1 MKRMNG
7 TIAAVVCA
15 AVLLT
20 AGSALAWG
28 GRGGKAMGGQQGMMN
43 QQNAQTQF
51 QPGQRMMNPGT
62 NPRMSGPMANRQM
75 MGRGGNF
82 GGRCAAGNQQ
92 QMMGRRGSFGNNRG
106 PAGNQQMMGRRGN
119 FGNGGRMGMWASV
132 EIPQEIKDKQ
142 TEMAKLSLEMRN
154 EMGKKPIDRTRI
166 EELYKKR
173 VELRNELSGW
183 RMQQRLDMI
192 EKLQK

>member
-28 GRGGKAMGGQQGMMN
+28 GRGGKATGGQQGMMN

-51 QPGQRMMNPGT
+51 QPGQRMMNPGM
-62 NPRMSGPMANRQM
+62 NPRMAGPMANRQM
-75 MGRGGNF
+75 MGR
-82 GGRCAAGNQQ
+82 
-92 QMMGRRGSFGNNRG
+92 
-106 PAGNQQMMGRRGN
+106 RGN
-119 FGNGGRMGMWASV
+119 FGNNCPAGSRQMMGRMGNFANSGRMGMWASV

-142 TEMAKLSLEMRN
+142 TEMGKLSLEMRN
-154 EMGKKPIDRTRI
+154 EMGKKPIDRTKI

-183 RMQQRLDMI
+183 RFQQKLNMI

>member
-1 MKRMNG
+1 MKTMNG

-28 GRGGKAMGGQQGMMN
+28 GRGGKATGGQQGMMN

-51 QPGQRMMNPGT
+51 QPGQGRMNPGT
-62 NPRMSGPMANRQM
+62 NPRMAGPMANRQM
-75 MGRGGNF
+75 MGRRGNF
-82 GGRCAAGNQQ
+82 GNSGPAANR
-92 QMMGRRGSFGNNRG
+92 QMMGRRGNFRNSG

-119 FGNGGRMGMWASV
+119 AGNSGRMGMWASV
-132 EIPQEIKDKQ
+132 EIPQEIRDKQ
-142 TEMAKLSLEMRN
+142 TEMSKLSLEMRN
-154 EMGKKPIDRTRI
+154 EMGKKPIDRTKI
-166 EELYKKR
+166 DELYKKR

>member
-1 MKRMNG
+1 MKKMNG

-51 QPGQRMMNPGT
+51 QPGQRMMNPG
-62 NPRMSGPMANRQM
+62 MAGPLGNR
-75 MGRGGNF
+75 
-82 GGRCAAGNQQ
+82 
-92 QMMGRRGSFGNNRG
+92 
-106 PAGNQQMMGRRGN
+106 QMMGRRGN
-119 FGNGGRMGMWASV
+119 FGNSGRMGMWASV

-154 EMGKKPIDRTRI
+154 EMGKKPIDRTKI
-166 EELYKKR
+166 DELYKKR
-173 VELRNELSGW
+173 VELRNELSAW
-183 RMQQRLDMI
+183 RFQQRLDMI

>member
-1 MKRMNG
+1 MKTMNG

-28 GRGGKAMGGQQGMMN
+28 GRGGKAMVGQQGMMN
-43 QQNAQTQF
+43 QQNAQTWCQAA
-51 QPGQRMMNPGT
+51 PGQGMMNPG
-62 NPRMSGPMANRQM
+62 MAGPLGNR
-75 MGRGGNF
+75 
-82 GGRCAAGNQQ
+82 
-92 QMMGRRGSFGNNRG
+92 
-106 PAGNQQMMGRRGN
+106 QMMGRRGN
-119 FGNGGRMGMWASV
+119 FGNNCPAGSRQMMGRMGNFGNTDPAGSRQMMGRRGNFGNSGRMGMWASV

-154 EMGKKPIDRTRI
+154 EMGKKPIDRTKI
-166 EELYKKR
+166 EDLYKKR

-183 RMQQRLDMI
+183 RFQQRLDLI

>member
-1 MKRMNG
+1 MKRMSG

-28 GRGGKAMGGQQGMMN
+28 GWGGRQAGGQGMMN
-43 QQNAQTQF
+43 WQNAQAWCREA
-51 QPGQRMMNPGT
+51 PGQGSINPG
-62 NPRMSGPMANRQM
+62 MAGPMANRRM

-82 GGRCAAGNQQ
+82 GN
-92 QMMGRRGSFGNNRG
+92 S
-106 PAGNQQMMGRRGN
+106 
-119 FGNGGRMGMWASV
+119 GRMGMWASV
-132 EIPQEIKDKQ
+132 EIPQEIRDKQ
-142 TEMAKLSLEMRN
+142 TEMAKISLEMRN
-154 EMGKKPIDRTRI
+154 EMGKKPIDRTKI
-166 EELYKKR
+166 EDLYKKR

-183 RMQQRLDMI
+183 RMQQNLDMV

>member
-28 GRGGKAMGGQQGMMN
+28 GRGGKATGGQQGMMN

-51 QPGQRMMNPGT
+51 QPGQRMMNPGM
-62 NPRMSGPMANRQM
+62 NPRMAGPMANRQM

-106 PAGNQQMMGRRGN
+106 LQETADDGPQGKLRQRRQD
-119 FGNGGRMGMWASV
+119 GNGASV

-154 EMGKKPIDRTRI
+154 EMGKKPIDRTKI

>member
-1 MKRMNG
+1 MKTMNG

-28 GRGGKAMGGQQGMMN
+28 GRGGKATGGQQGMMN

-51 QPGQRMMNPGT
+51 QPGQGRMNPGT
-62 NPRMSGPMANRQM
+62 NPRMAGPMANRQM
-75 MGRGGNF
+75 MGRRGNF
-82 GGRCAAGNQQ
+82 GN
-92 QMMGRRGSFGNNRG
+92 SG

-119 FGNGGRMGMWASV
+119 AGNSGRMGMWASV
-132 EIPQEIKDKQ
+132 EIPQEIRDKQ
-142 TEMAKLSLEMRN
+142 TEMSKLSLEMRN
-154 EMGKKPIDRTRI
+154 EMGKKPIDRTKI
-166 EELYKKR
+166 DELYKKR

>member
-1 MKRMNG
+1 MKKMNG

-28 GRGGKAMGGQQGMMN
+28 GRGGKAMVGQQGMMN

-75 MGRGGNF
+75 TGRGGNF
-82 GGRCAAGNQQ
+82 GGRCVAGNQQ
-92 QMMGRRGSFGNNRG
+92 QMMGRRG
-106 PAGNQQMMGRRGN
+106 N
-119 FGNGGRMGMWASV
+119 FGNSGRMGMWASV

-154 EMGKKPIDRTRI
+154 EMGKKPIDRTKI
-166 EELYKKR
+166 DELYKKR
-173 VELRNELSGW
+173 VELRNELSAW
-183 RMQQRLDMI
+183 RFQQRLDMI

>member
-1 MKRMNG
+1 MKRMSG

-28 GRGGKAMGGQQGMMN
+28 GRCGRTAGGQQGMMN
-43 QQNAQTQF
+43 QQNVQTQF

-62 NPRMSGPMANRQM
+62 NPRMAGPMANRRM

-82 GGRCAAGNQQ
+82 GN
-92 QMMGRRGSFGNNRG
+92 S
-106 PAGNQQMMGRRGN
+106 
-119 FGNGGRMGMWASV
+119 GRMGMWASV
-132 EIPQEIKDKQ
+132 EIPQEIRDKQ
-142 TEMAKLSLEMRN
+142 TEMAKISLEMRN
-154 EMGKKPIDRTRI
+154 EMGKKPIDRTKI
-166 EELYKKR
+166 EDLYKKR

-183 RMQQRLDMI
+183 RMKQRLDMV

>member
-1 MKRMNG
+1 MKTMNG

-28 GRGGKAMGGQQGMMN
+28 GRGGKAMVGQQGMMN

-51 QPGQRMMNPGT
+51 QQGQRMMNPG
-62 NPRMSGPMANRQM
+62 MAGPMGNR
-75 MGRGGNF
+75 
-82 GGRCAAGNQQ
+82 
-92 QMMGRRGSFGNNRG
+92 
-106 PAGNQQMMGRRGN
+106 QMMGRRGN
-119 FGNGGRMGMWASV
+119 FGNNCPAGSRQMMGRRGNFGNSGRMGMWASV

-154 EMGKKPIDRTRI
+154 EMGKKPIDRTKI
-166 EELYKKR
+166 EDLYKKR

-183 RMQQRLDMI
+183 RFQQKLNMI
-192 EKLQK
+192 EKLQN

>member
-28 GRGGKAMGGQQGMMN
+28 GRGGKATGGQQGMMN

-51 QPGQRMMNPGT
+51 QPGQRMMNPGM
-62 NPRMSGPMANRQM
+62 NPRMAGPMA
-75 MGRGGNF
+75 
-82 GGRCAAGNQQ
+82 
-92 QMMGRRGSFGNNRG
+92 
-106 PAGNQQMMGRRGN
+106 NQQMMGRRGN

-154 EMGKKPIDRTRI
+154 EMGKKPIDRTKI

>member
-1 MKRMNG
+1 MKRMSG

-28 GRGGKAMGGQQGMMN
+28 GRCGRTAGGQQGMMN
-43 QQNAQTQF
+43 QQNVQTQF

-62 NPRMSGPMANRQM
+62 NPRMAGPMANRRM

-82 GGRCAAGNQQ
+82 GGRCTAGNQQ
-92 QMMGRRGSFGNNRG
+92 QMMGRRG
-106 PAGNQQMMGRRGN
+106 N
-119 FGNGGRMGMWASV
+119 FGNSGRMGMWASV
-132 EIPQEIKDKQ
+132 EIPQEIRDKQ
-142 TEMAKLSLEMRN
+142 TEMAKISLEMRN
-154 EMGKKPIDRTRI
+154 EMGKKPIDRTKI

-183 RMQQRLDMI
+183 RMKQRLDMV

>member
-1 MKRMNG
+1 MKKMNG
-7 TIAAVVCA
+7 TIAAIVCA

-28 GRGGKAMGGQQGMMN
+28 GRGGNAMGGQQGMMN
-43 QQNAQTQF
+43 RQNAQSWCQAA
-51 QPGQRMMNPGT
+51 PGQGMMNPG
-62 NPRMSGPMANRQM
+62 MAGPMGNR
-75 MGRGGNF
+75 
-82 GGRCAAGNQQ
+82 
-92 QMMGRRGSFGNNRG
+92 
-106 PAGNQQMMGRRGN
+106 QMMGRRGN
-119 FGNGGRMGMWASV
+119 YENNCPAGSQQMMGRMGNFANGGRMGMWASV
-132 EIPQEIKDKQ
+132 EIPQEIRDKQ

-154 EMGKKPIDRTRI
+154 EMGKKPIDRTKI

-183 RMQQRLDMI
+183 RFQQKLNLI